1 VTNAHSPV
9 PVLGPGS
16 VVILAGPDV
25 RYVVTGLETHGDR
38 AALLLRTEDGRPWP
52 DDRARENRP

>member
-1 VTNAHSPV
+1 
-9 PVLGPGS
+9 
-16 VVILAGPDV
+16 VILAGPDV